1 MIAHVVRNP
10 PESRRILDFHIM
22 ITIRSSGDSSAPV
35 LVALEATLTAP
46 IGVYTICS
54 KELIDGSHSPCTG
67 ALFGAISW
75 PRSRF
80 QLAPGIILEQQI
92 FLPHD
97 RSAAAFSWQ
106 LHSPF
111 PMQAHLVVKPLFSG
125 CGPRSY
131 RDVGFQLQSENEGGY
146 LIWLPNVRG
155 PRIIA
160 DTNGSYRNKLVR
172 TCDDLVGSCNGEHLN
187 TPGTFEFHL
196 SDRPSVLI
204 FSNPDLQTKSSLHIG
219 TFLAGLMP
227 PADRTRRATAES
239 NAQTES
245 HLVRAAEG

>member
-1 MIAHVVRNP
+1 
-10 PESRRILDFHIM
+10 M
-22 ITIRSSGDSSAPV
+22 ITIRSSADSSTPA
-35 LVALEATLTAP
+35 LVALEVTLTAP

-54 KELIDGSHSPCTG
+54 EELMDGSHSPFSG

-80 QLAPGIILEQQI
+80 QLTPGIILEQQM

-111 PMQAHLVVKPLFSG
+111 PMQAHLAVKPLFSG
-125 CGPRSY
+125 CSPRSY
-131 RDVGFQLQSENEGGY
+131 RDVGFQLQSEDEGGH
-146 LIWLPNVRG
+146 LVWLPNVRG

-160 DTNGSYRNKLVR
+160 DTNGSYRNELVR
-172 TCDDLVGSCNGEHLN
+172 TCDDLLASCTREPLN
-187 TPGTFEFHL
+187 APGTFEFHL

-204 FSNPDLQTKSSLHIG
+204 FSNPDLQTKSSQQIG
-219 TFLAGLMP
+219 TFLAGLML
-227 PADRTRRATAES
+227 PAERTERAMAES
-239 NAQTES
+239 NVQTDS
-245 HLVRAAEG
+245 RLVRAA

>member
-1 MIAHVVRNP
+1 M
-10 PESRRILDFHIM
+10 
-22 ITIRSSGDSSAPV
+22 
-35 LVALEATLTAP
+35 
-46 IGVYTICS
+46 
-54 KELIDGSHSPCTG
+54 DGSHSPCTG

-80 QLAPGIILEQQI
+80 QLASGIILEQQI

-111 PMQAHLVVKPLFSG
+111 PMKVHLAVKPLFSG
-125 CGPRSY
+125 CSSRSY
-131 RDVGFQLQSENEGGY
+131 RDVGFQLQSEDEGGH
-146 LIWLPNVRG
+146 LVWLPNVRG

-160 DTNGSYRNKLVR
+160 DTNGSYRNELVR
-172 TCDDLVGSCNGEHLN
+172 TCDDLVASCNGERLN

-204 FSNPDLQTKSSLHIG
+204 FSKPDLQTKSSQHIG

-227 PADRTRRATAES
+227 PADRTRRVTADS
-239 NAQTES
+239 NMQTDS
-245 HLVRAAEG
+245 YLVRAAEG